1 MDVKVALLGQY
12 RAGLAMLRN
21 CIEVCPDDVWRADS
35 HPRTFWRIVYHATF
49 YTHLYLAV
57 DYESFQPWEKHCWH
71 GPVLWD
77 DGKHDAPPVE
87 TTYTQAELLEYVAFV
102 EANLDG
108 WLREMDLEAQTSGFS
123 WYAVPKLDHQLVNI
137 RHLGVHIG
145 QLQERL
151 TDQGIETEW
160 VRGE

>member
-21 CIEVCPDDVWRADS
+21 CVEVCPDEIWQAGN

-49 YTHLYLAV
+49 YTQLYLAV

-71 GPVLWD
+71 GPVLWV
-77 DGKHDAPPVE
+77 DGEHAVPPVE

-102 EANLDG
+102 EANVEG
-108 WLREMDLEAQTSGFS
+108 WLRVIDLEAQTSGFS
-123 WYAVPKLDHQLVNI
+123 WYSVPKLDHQLVNI

-160 VRGE
+160 VRGG

>member
-1 MDVKVALLGQY
+1 
-12 RAGLAMLRN
+12 MLW
-21 CIEVCPDDVWRADS
+21 V
-35 HPRTFWRIVYHATF
+35 
-49 YTHLYLAV
+49 
-57 DYESFQPWEKHCWH
+57 
-71 GPVLWD
+71 

-102 EANLDG
+102 EANLEG

-123 WYAVPKLDHQLVNI
+123 WYSVPKLDHQFVNL

-151 TDQGIETEW
+151 MEQGIETEW
-160 VRGE
+160 VGNR